1 MSAVIKLRGN
11 QITLPTTANT
21 VGGAVAVRLSNKGAS
36 AHVVTQA
43 GSQAASFTLL
53 PGTDVIVAKT
63 TTDTLAVDSGTDVV
77 AVSVAF
83 TN

>member
-1 MSAVIKLRGN
+1 MSSIFKFRGN
-11 QITLPTTANT
+11 QITLPTSANT

-43 GSQAASFTLL
+43 GSQAATFTVL
-53 PGTDVIVAKT
+53 PGTDVVVTKA